1 MNKENTNSSKADK
14 PPMDEE
20 TYEMIQQLFQLVR
33 SSDAKRLQGLFDKG
47 FDAPNIRDGKGNT
60 LLMLASYNE
69 QIEMTR
75 VLLKNGGDP
84 QIANDMGQIPLA
96 GAAFKGN
103 LEMAKLLIEHG
114 ADVNAQ
120 MADGKTPLMFAA
132 MFDRV
137 EIINLLLENG
147 ADAALKSSD
156 GATAQNMAKMMGA
169 ENVRKHLEKLTE
181 SQAQN

>member
-1 MNKENTNSSKADK
+1 MNGKREDSTEKDA
-14 PPMDEE
+14 PQMDEE

-33 SSDAKRLQGLFDKG
+33 TNDAERLQGLFDKG

-60 LLMLASYNE
+60 LLMLSSYNG
-69 QIEMTR
+69 QLEMTK
-75 VLLKNGGDP
+75 VLLKNGSDP

-103 LEMAKLLIEHG
+103 LEMVKLLIEHG

-120 MADGKTPLMFAA
+120 MPDGKTPLMFAA

-137 EIINLLLENG
+137 EIIDLLLENG
-147 ADAALKSSD
+147 ANLILKSSD
-156 GATAQNMAKMMGA
+156 GATAQDMAKMMGA
-169 ENVRKHLEKLTE
+169 ENARTHLEKLSE
-181 SQAQN
+181 N

>member
-1 MNKENTNSSKADK
+1 MNEGNSDSAK
-14 PPMDEE
+14 PNKSPMDEE

-60 LLMLASYNE
+60 LLMLASYNG

-75 VLLKNGGDP
+75 VLLQNGGDP

-103 LEMAKLLIEHG
+103 LEMAKLLIENG

-120 MADGKTPLMFAA
+120 MADGKTSLMFAA

-137 EIINLLLENG
+137 EIIDLLLENG
-147 ADAALKSSD
+147 AKLSLKSSE
-156 GATAQNMAKMMGA
+156 GATAQDMAKMMGA
-169 ENVRKHLEKLTE
+169 ENARKHLKKL
-181 SQAQN
+181 SKN